1 MKMTRSIDRSIIQF
15 KSVTDNSKFQVNN
28 RTNTRTW
35 VHQII
40 LKPVNKQVYLNKSDP
55 EMEWTWNLN
64 LKKSMKETSDRTWGK
79 LALLDQTLPSW
90 PMIAAAVRVL
100 PSISHIK
107 CSSTYCCHDIV
118 LSFSAPLAAL
128 CFLRAVA
135 FMVRKGDASREP
147 QPERKVRGLMRN
159 NDLIFSQEFWCLFN
173 FSKTTALLSRP
184 TYVAWCKLP
193 PLFCYLINYYYW
205 SRPEAN
211 VHHHVTRLLFSDST
225 TNKSTFA

>member
-28 RTNTRTW
+28 RTNTCTW

-40 LKPVNKQVYLNKSDP
+40 LKPVNKSDP
-55 EMEWTWNLN
+55 EMKWTRNLN
-64 LKKSMKETSDRTWGK
+64 LKRSMKETSDRTWGK

-118 LSFSAPLAAL
+118 LFFSAPLAAL
-128 CFLRAVA
+128 CFLRAVV
-135 FMVRKGDASREP
+135 FMVRKGCF
-147 QPERKVRGLMRN
+147 QNPESLHQNGRCE
-159 NDLIFSQEFWCLFN
+159 D
-173 FSKTTALLSRP
+173 
-184 TYVAWCKLP
+184 
-193 PLFCYLINYYYW
+193 
-205 SRPEAN
+205 
-211 VHHHVTRLLFSDST
+211 
-225 TNKSTFA
+225 